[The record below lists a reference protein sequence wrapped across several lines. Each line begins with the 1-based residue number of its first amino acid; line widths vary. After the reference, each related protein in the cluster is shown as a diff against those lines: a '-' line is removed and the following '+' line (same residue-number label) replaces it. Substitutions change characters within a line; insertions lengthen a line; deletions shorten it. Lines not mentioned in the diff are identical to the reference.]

1 MTSSVTY
8 ILVALT
14 LMSAMISL
22 TFLLAWRTL
31 GRKAHTMSWSI
42 AFLAATFQ
50 WFFSLAVDRF
60 PNHAT
65 YWLSVNALGLI
76 VITLS
81 LRGHCQRT
89 GCKHLPKNLWPFSA
103 AILIAIAWTTLANKH
118 VGLTTAI
125 LPASVALTLFLSAI
139 MIVRHRAI
147 SRPAEVATSIT
158 MVLFGVAQ
166 LAAAIAA
173 FLQGAGGNA
182 FWREVYLNINF
193 MSLPA
198 GYTGV
203 AILVLFMVASDLS
216 EQMKSLAVS
225 DQLTGLL
232 NRRGFGE
239 QGASA
244 YATARRNNTSVSV
257 IMTDI
262 DRFKAINDK
271 FGHAA
276 GDLAL
281 CHFALLLSNDRRR
294 SDVTARVGGEEFA
307 LILPGTSLQ
316 NAMKIADDLRELVHS
331 TPCNIEGEALQMTA
345 SFGVAVLTDKDS
357 CLTDAIV
364 RADTALYRSKREG
377 RNRVDLE
384 SSQRMFLL
392 AGGREAGA
400 TNS

>member
-1 MTSSVTY
+1 MTSSVTF

-50 WFFSLAVDRF
+50 WFFYLAAEKF
-60 PNHAT
+60 PNYAS
-65 YWLSVNALGLI
+65 YWLTVNALGLV

-89 GCKHLPKNLWPFSA
+89 NCRRLPGNLWPYAGIVFFT
-103 AILIAIAWTTLANKH
+103 IAWTALVNQH
-118 VGLTTAI
+118 IGMTTAI
-125 LPASVALTLFLSAI
+125 LPATTALTLFLSAI
-139 MIVRHRAI
+139 MIIRHREV
-147 SRPAEVATSIT
+147 SRPAEIATSVT
-158 MVLFGVAQ
+158 MVLFGIAQ
-166 LAAAIAA
+166 TAAAIAA
-173 FLQGAGGNA
+173 FLQGVGGNA
-182 FWREVYLNINF
+182 FWREMYLNINF

-203 AILVLFMVASDLS
+203 AIFVLFMVASDLS

-244 YATARRNNTSVSV
+244 YATARRNNIGVSV

-262 DRFKAINDK
+262 DRFKSINDQ

-281 CHFALLLSNDRRR
+281 CHFANLLSRDRRR

-307 LILPGTSLQ
+307 LILPGTSLKV
-316 NAMKIADDLRELVHS
+316 AMNIADDLRELVFT
-331 TPCNIEGEALQMTA
+331 TPFNVEGETLQMTA
-345 SFGVAVLTDKDS
+345 SFGVATLTDKDS

-384 SSQRMFLL
+384 SSQRMHVL
-392 AGGREAGA
+392 AGERGA
-400 TNS
+400 VAAES